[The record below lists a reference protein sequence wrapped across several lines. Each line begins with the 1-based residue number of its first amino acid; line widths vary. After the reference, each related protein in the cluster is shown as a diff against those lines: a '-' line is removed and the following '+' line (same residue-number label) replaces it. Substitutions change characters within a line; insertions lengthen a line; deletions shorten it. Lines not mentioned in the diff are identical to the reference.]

1 MKGQK
6 QLIDE
11 RCSFSRNDAGATGH
25 QKTKKKKTKT
35 KQNKTI
41 TYVSHVI
48 QKVIKNVLQGFPCAG
63 GLGSILGQGTRSHM
77 PQ

>member
-25 QKTKKKKTKT
+25 QKTKKKKDKNKT
-35 KQNKTI
+35 KQNYNLRVTCYTKSNKKCI
-41 TYVSHVI
+41 TGIS
-48 QKVIKNVLQGFPCAG
+48 LCRGPGFNPWSG
-63 GLGSILGQGTRSHM
+63 N
-77 PQ
+77 